1 MNIYQTVTER
11 ILNQLDA
18 GVIPWRKTWM
28 TAMPKSLTT
37 AKEYRG
43 INILVLAAAG
53 YDSRYWVTYRE
64 AQRLGGYVRK
74 GQKATP
80 VVYWHWRTQEEIEK
94 RQAETGKDRLAPCVP
109 FFSAVFNLDQV
120 EGIPRPVDDVPLSGN
135 IRLDLAEQL
144 YEVMP
149 DKPEIVHSQTSAPAY
164 SPAAD
169 QVTMPRLSQFES
181 AEEYY
186 ATLFHEL
193 THATGHRKR
202 LNRFADVPNNRFA
215 SYSFEE
221 LVAEFGAAFLC
232 AFTGIGNPA
241 GEALQASYIAGWA
254 KAIRQDQ
261 RLIVRAAS
269 AAQTAADYIRGKL
282 PARTA
287 GADSEPAPLGTAS
300 DSSPLTCQPA
310 QPVTTDSQTLA

>member
-11 ILNQLDA
+11 ILKQLAA
-18 GVIPWRKTWM
+18 GVIPWRKTWT
-28 TAMPKSLTT
+28 TAMPKSLTSGR
-37 AKEYRG
+37 EYRG
-43 INILVLAAAG
+43 INIVVLATAG
-53 YDSRYWVTYRE
+53 FDSRYWVTYRE

-74 GQKATP
+74 GQKSTP
-80 VVYWHWRTQEEIEK
+80 VVYWHWRTPEELARLKTEK
-94 RQAETGKDRLAPCVP
+94 GTEHPAPCIP
-109 FFSAVFNLDQV
+109 LFSAVFNLDQV
-120 EGIPRPVDDVPLSGN
+120 EDIPRPADDAPLSAN
-135 IRLDLAEQL
+135 TRLELAERV

-149 DKPEIVHSQTSAPAY
+149 GKPEIIHRQNGGPCY
-164 SPAAD
+164 SPATD
-169 QVTMPRLSQFES
+169 LVTLPRLSQFES

-202 LNRFADVPNNRFA
+202 LNRFGSIPNDRFA

-232 AFTGIGNPA
+232 AFTGISNPTS
-241 GEALQASYIAGWA
+241 EALQASYIDGWA

-282 PARTA
+282 PAENA
-287 GADSEPAPLGTAS
+287 GTDSEPAPLVPTADNS
-300 DSSPLTCQPA
+300 ALTCQPT
-310 QPVTTDSQTLA
+310 QPTTARSQASA